1 MANVY
6 AVKTG
11 NWSDPTVWNTGAL
24 PTPADDVFS
33 NNFTVTID
41 QNVSVLSIRNRA
53 ASPAVA
59 GGGFVIS
66 SAVTVTVTGASTGI
80 MGGSGSCITFSG
92 AAGVTATINTSR
104 IEGPDTNA
112 SQTINHT
119 GSGTLTIT
127 CSSYSPS
134 GAGSTR
140 YTILFNSTGVL
151 NYSGGA
157 IVGFFSTQSFGV
169 LGAGT
174 LNIVAN
180 ISGGSNTAGL
190 DIGAAATINITGD
203 IYGGTNSG
211 RGISVSASCILNIT
225 GTIRSSTQGPGIN
238 VNSSSPQINVTGNV
252 LPEVTSNQAA
262 INCQSFNSY
271 LKIVGTITAST
282 GSAAVVSTS
291 GGAINIFTG
300 PFISSTSGILPL
312 YVTRMHYQ
320 RTLGSYYEFRDNSTG
335 GALPP
340 AASAPATRL
349 VAPGTPID
357 SPLPANVRQGI
368 VYASGSL
375 TGTMVVPS
383 PSNVAN
389 NVPVDNTVGTAVL
402 DPNAI
407 WSVPLTSINTLN
419 SIGRRVKNA
428 ATVETTGAQLESL
441 IRANE

>member
-127 CSSYSPS
+127 CTSYSPS

-140 YTILFNSTGVL
+140 YTILFNSTGVF

-157 IVGFFSTQSFGV
+157 IVGVFSTQSFGV

-180 ISGGSNTAGL
+180 ITGGSNTAGL
-190 DIGAAATINITGD
+190 DIGAAATVNITGD
-203 IYGGTNSG
+203 IYGGINSG

-340 AASAPATRL
+340 AASAPAIRMN
-349 VAPGTPID
+349 
-357 SPLPANVRQGI
+357 SPEVGSDLPAVSNVRFGV
-368 VYASGSL
+368 VYGAGSL
-375 TGTMVVPS
+375 TGTMRVPAA
-383 PSNVAN
+383 SNVRLGVA
-389 NVPVDNTVGTAVL
+389 VDATVGTG
-402 DPNAI
+402 AI
-407 WSVPLTSINTLN
+407 TVADIWNVLTSSLTTSG
-419 SIGRRVKNA
+419 SIGERLKNVSTVQTTLQQLA
-428 ATVETTGAQLESL
+428 AYN
-441 IRANE
+441 I

>member
-24 PTPADDVFS
+24 PSPADDVFS

-92 AAGVTATINTSR
+92 AAGVTATIDTSR

-127 CSSYSPS
+127 CTSYSPS

-140 YTILFNSTGVL
+140 YTILFNSTGVF

-157 IVGFFSTQSFGV
+157 IVGVFSTQSFGV

-180 ISGGSNTAGL
+180 ITGGSNTAGL
-190 DIGAAATINITGD
+190 DIGAAATVNITGD
-203 IYGGTNSG
+203 IYGGNNSG

-320 RTLGSYYEFRDNSTG
+320 RTLGSYYEFRDSSTN

-340 AASAPATRL
+340 ATAAPATRL
-349 VAPGTPID
+349 VSPDTVVD
-357 SPLPANVRQGI
+357 SPIPANVRDG
-368 VYASGSL
+368 VSYALNAL
-375 TGTMVVPS
+375 TGTLKVPAAGS
-383 PSNVAN
+383 VALG
-389 NVPVDNTVGTAVL
+389 VPVDNTTGTAVL
-402 DPNAI
+402 TPAAVWDYATASITNA
-407 WSVPLTSINTLN
+407 S
-419 SIGRRVKNA
+419 SIGARLKNCS
-428 ATVETTGAQLESL
+428 TVDTTGEQLEAL
-441 IRANE
+441 L